1 MIASGVV
8 PVLAYL
14 LLVLFLTASWC
25 TRGEG
30 ARALTSLKT
39 AKSPARTGRSAALR
53 PGADLD
59 VAQNDITRKKEP
71 GLSRRVSSAPY
82 SGSKLP
88 KYLRTTKLRNNYIND
103 KVAGFRNSCA
113 QLNY

>member
-1 MIASGVV
+1 MLAYLLEAYLVL
-8 PVLAYL
+8 VLAYL

-59 VAQNDITRKKEP
+59 VVLARLRGNRLRSYRSYVNIT
-71 GLSRRVSSAPY
+71 
-82 SGSKLP
+82 
-88 KYLRTTKLRNNYIND
+88 I
-103 KVAGFRNSCA
+103 
-113 QLNY
+113 

>member
-14 LLVLFLTASWC
+14 LLVLFLTASWR

-39 AKSPARTGRSAALR
+39 AKSPARTGRSGTLR

-59 VAQNDITRKKEP
+59 VVLAR
-71 GLSRRVSSAPY
+71 
-82 SGSKLP
+82 
-88 KYLRTTKLRNNYIND
+88 LRQVVVGVLAHALKSLRNQMLRIPILE
-103 KVAGFRNSCA
+103 AI
-113 QLNY
+113 